1 MNIVKIANIQYM
13 TKLSMFLLAFL
24 CCLTSFAGNWQK
36 QYMAD
41 EFGDADYSNPV
52 YQLIVDPIGGYGAS
66 VEFNYIQ
73 GLFIVSFRD
82 AFEGLDDI
90 KSLKVKS
97 SSGQVYD
104 LKYDLISREPS
115 MYGIQKESSDVLLRL
130 LEQGNFTI
138 SVKTPVPFSY
148 GETHNHAFKIGTQ
161 GQGISKLTGNKASVS
176 GKLTFKGKIGGK
188 YSITVQ
194 FDQPESVFENGG
206 TLTGTYWYGN
216 GTTGKM
222 KLKGSVDGLGRI
234 DMEEY
239 DSQGKKCGDW
249 FLNTLSS
256 DDGMKY
262 ALDGVMTNTKD
273 QTFNVSLTQ
282 Q

>member
-1 MNIVKIANIQYM
+1 MLLSSISIVAQGASNN
-13 TKLSMFLLAFL
+13 
-24 CCLTSFAGNWQK
+24 CQK

-41 EFGDADYSNPV
+41 EFGDADYSKPV

-216 GTTGKM
+216 GTNGKM

-249 FLNTLSS
+249 FSYYIIGGKCLYVESEIAYLLEESFHPRYNE
-256 DDGMKY
+256 
-262 ALDGVMTNTKD
+262 
-273 QTFNVSLTQ
+273 
-282 Q
+282 

>member
-1 MNIVKIANIQYM
+1 MNLKTILA
-13 TKLSMFLLAFL
+13 FLLAFKAL
-24 CCLTSFAGNWQK
+24 AIQAAPNNWQK

-41 EFGDADYSNPV
+41 EFGDVDYSKPV

-73 GLFIVSFRD
+73 GVFIVSFRD
-82 AFEGLDDI
+82 AYEGLDDI

-97 SSGQVYD
+97 SSGQVCD

-115 MYGIQKESSDVLLRL
+115 MYGIPKEPSDVLLRL

-138 SVKTPVPFSY
+138 SVKTPVPFSN
-148 GETHNHAFKIGTQ
+148 GETHNHVFKIGTQ

-176 GKLTFKGKIGGK
+176 GKPTFKGKIGDK

-194 FDQPESVFENGG
+194 FDQSESVFENGG
-206 TLTGTYWYGN
+206 TLTGAYWYGN
-216 GTTGKM
+216 GSNGKM

-239 DSQGKKCGDW
+239 DPQGKRCGDW
-249 FLNTLSS
+249 YLNTLSS

-262 ALDGVMTNTKD
+262 ALDGVMTNAKG

>member
-1 MNIVKIANIQYM
+1 MKRFIIIIFTIFTCLMNVYAN
-13 TKLSMFLLAFL
+13 
-24 CCLTSFAGNWQK
+24 NWQK

-41 EFGDADYSNPV
+41 EFGDADYSKPV

-66 VEFNYIQ
+66 VEFNYVQ
-73 GLFIVSFRD
+73 GLFILGFRD
-82 AFEGLDDI
+82 AYEGLDDI
-90 KSLKVKS
+90 KSIKVKS

-104 LKYDLISREPS
+104 LNYDLISREPS
-115 MYGIQKESSDVLLRL
+115 LYGLPKESSDILLRL

-148 GETHNHAFKIGTQ
+148 GETHNHAFKIGIQ
-161 GQGISKLTGNKASVS
+161 GQGLSKLTGTKASTFS
-176 GKLTFKGKIGGK
+176 KPTFKGTIGGK

-206 TLTGTYWYGN
+206 ALTGSYWYGKGSN
-216 GTTGKM
+216 GKM
-222 KLKGSVDGLGRI
+222 KLKGSADGLGRI
-234 DMEEY
+234 DLEEY
-239 DSQGKKCGDW
+239 DPQGKKCGDW

-262 ALDGVMTNTKD
+262 ALDGVMTNAKG

>member
-1 MNIVKIANIQYM
+1 M
-13 TKLSMFLLAFL
+13 LLA
-24 CCLTSFAGNWQK
+24 SISIVAQGASNNWQK

-41 EFGDADYSNPV
+41 EFGDVDYSKPV

-82 AFEGLDDI
+82 AYEGLDDI
-90 KSLKVKS
+90 KSIKVKS

-115 MYGIQKESSDVLLRL
+115 MYGIPKESSDVLLRL

-138 SVKTPVPFSY
+138 SVKTPVPLSY

-161 GQGISKLTGNKASVS
+161 GQGLTNLSGAKVASS
-176 GKLTFKGKIGGK
+176 RKPTFKGKIGEK

-206 TLTGTYWYGN
+206 TLTGAYWYGN
-216 GTTGKM
+216 GTNGKM

-239 DSQGKKCGDW
+239 DPSGKRCGEW
-249 FLNTLSS
+249 YLNTLSS

-262 ALDGVMTNTKD
+262 ELEGVMINAKG

>member
-1 MNIVKIANIQYM
+1 M
-13 TKLSMFLLAFL
+13 TKLVTFLLAFL
-24 CCLTSFAGNWQK
+24 CCFVSFAGNWEK

-41 EFGDADYSNPV
+41 EFGDPDYSKPV
-52 YQLIVDPIGGYGAS
+52 YQLLVDPIGGYGAT

-73 GLFIVSFRD
+73 GLFILSFTD
-82 AFEGLDDI
+82 AYTILDDI
-90 KSLKVKS
+90 KSIKVKS

-104 LKYDLISREPS
+104 LNYDLISREPS
-115 MYGIQKESSDVLLRL
+115 MYGIPKESSDILLRL

-138 SVKTPVPFSY
+138 SVKTSVPFSY
-148 GETHNHAFKIGTQ
+148 GDTHNHAFKIGTQ
-161 GQGISKLTGNKASVS
+161 GQGISKLTGTKVVASS
-176 GKLTFKGKIGGK
+176 KPTFKGTIGGK

-206 TLTGTYWYGN
+206 TLTGIYWYGN
-216 GTTGKM
+216 GSNGKM

-234 DMEEY
+234 DLVEY
-239 DSQGKKCGDW
+239 DPQGKKCGDW

-262 ALDGVMTNTKD
+262 ALDGVMTNAKN

>member
-1 MNIVKIANIQYM
+1 M
-13 TKLSMFLLAFL
+13 KLSFLICLLLLSTCSSL
-24 CCLTSFAGNWQK
+24 CFAENWQK

-41 EFGDADYSNPV
+41 EFGDPDYSKPV
-52 YQLIVDPIGGYGAS
+52 YQLIVDPIGGYGAT

-82 AFEGLDDI
+82 AYEGLDDI

-104 LKYDLISREPS
+104 LNYDLISREPS
-115 MYGIQKESSDVLLRL
+115 MYGIPKESSDILLRL

-138 SVKTPVPFSY
+138 SVKTPVSFSY

-161 GQGISKLTGNKASVS
+161 GQGISSLSVTKAVVS
-176 GKLTFKGKIGGK
+176 SKPTFKGKIGGK
-188 YSITVQ
+188 YSVTVL
-194 FDQPESVFENGG
+194 FDQPVSVFENGG

-216 GTTGKM
+216 GSNGKM

-234 DMEEY
+234 DLEEY
-239 DSQGKKCGDW
+239 DPKGKKCGDW

-262 ALDGVMTNTKD
+262 ALDGAMTNAKD
-273 QTFNVSLTQ
+273 QTFNVNLTQ

>member
-1 MNIVKIANIQYM
+1 MQHCIKRCITLVIVCIFLTVCASAN
-13 TKLSMFLLAFL
+13 
-24 CCLTSFAGNWQK
+24 NWQK

-41 EFGDADYSNPV
+41 EFGDADYSKPV

-115 MYGIQKESSDVLLRL
+115 MYGIPKESSDVLLRL

-161 GQGISKLTGNKASVS
+161 GQGLTRLTGAKSVS
-176 GKLTFKGKIGGK
+176 SKKLTFKGKIGGK

-194 FDQPESVFENGG
+194 FDQPGSVFENGG

-216 GTTGKM
+216 GSNGKM
-222 KLKGSVDGLGRI
+222 KLKGSVDDLGRI

-239 DSQGKKCGDW
+239 DPQNKRCGDW
-249 FLNTLSS
+249 YLNTLSS

-262 ALDGVMTNTKD
+262 ALEGVMTNAKG

-282 Q
+282 L

>member
-1 MNIVKIANIQYM
+1 MNLKTIIAFI
-13 TKLSMFLLAFL
+13 LAFQA
-24 CCLTSFAGNWQK
+24 LTIHADSNNWQK
-36 QYMAD
+36 QFMAD
-41 EFGDADYSNPV
+41 EFGDADYSKPV
-52 YQLIVDPIGGYGAS
+52 YRLIVDPIDGYGAS
-66 VEFNYIQ
+66 VEFNNIQ
-73 GLFIVSFRD
+73 GLFIVGFRD
-82 AFEGLDDI
+82 AYEGLDDI
-90 KSLKVKS
+90 KSIKVKS

-115 MYGIQKESSDVLLRL
+115 LYGIPKESSDILLRL

-138 SVKTPVPFSY
+138 SVKTTVPFSY

-161 GQGISKLTGNKASVS
+161 GQGITKLTGAKISAS
-176 GKLTFKGKIGGK
+176 GKPTFKGKIGDK

-194 FDQPESVFENGG
+194 FDQSESVFENGG

-216 GTTGKM
+216 GTNGKM
-222 KLKGSVDGLGRI
+222 KLKGSVDDLGRI

-239 DSQGKKCGDW
+239 DPQRKRCGDW
-249 FLNTLSS
+249 YLNTLSS

-262 ALDGVMTNTKD
+262 ALDGVMTNAKG

>member
-1 MNIVKIANIQYM
+1 MRFKVLILMLLSSISIVAQGASN
-13 TKLSMFLLAFL
+13 
-24 CCLTSFAGNWQK
+24 NWQK

-41 EFGDADYSNPV
+41 EFGDADYSKPM

-176 GKLTFKGKIGGK
+176 GKLTFKGKTGGK

-216 GTTGKM
+216 GTNGKM

-262 ALDGVMTNTKD
+262 ALDGVMTNAKD

>member
-1 MNIVKIANIQYM
+1 MKHFSFI
-13 TKLSMFLLAFL
+13 LLFVL
-24 CCLTSFAGNWQK
+24 CINSIFASNWQK

-41 EFGDADYSNPV
+41 EFGDADYSKPV

-82 AFEGLDDI
+82 AYEGLDDI

-115 MYGIQKESSDVLLRL
+115 MYGIPKESSDILLRL

-148 GETHNHAFKIGTQ
+148 GETRNHAFKIGTQ
-161 GQGISKLTGNKASVS
+161 GQGITRLTGAKISASS
-176 GKLTFKGKIGGK
+176 KPTFKGKIGGK

-194 FDQPESVFENGG
+194 FDQPQSVFENGG
-206 TLTGTYWYGN
+206 TITGTYWYGN
-216 GTTGKM
+216 GSNGKM
-222 KLKGSVDGLGRI
+222 KFKGSVDGLGRI

-239 DSQGKKCGDW
+239 DPQGKKCGDW
-249 FLNTLSS
+249 YLNTLSS

-262 ALDGVMTNTKD
+262 ALDGVMTNAKG